1 MKVNSVI
8 TLDDKFKCL
17 LLDKTNF
24 ENSNYY
30 LAVALDEN
38 NQPIEDYAVLKE
50 SIENN
55 EIYVEKE
62 EDTNV
67 LSQLLVTFTKNFNRL
82 VDELNNQN

>member
-24 ENSNYY
+24 DNSNYY

-38 NQPIEDYAVLKE
+38 DQPIEDYAVLKE
-50 SIENN
+50 TIENN

-62 EDTNV
+62 DDANI
-67 LSQLLVTFTKNFNRL
+67 LSQILVTFTKNFNRL

>member
-62 EDTNV
+62 EDANV